1 MSETDPTMPLSTSA
15 ADLFLGID
23 VGTFETKGVLVS
35 GDGRVVAEA
44 RHGHALSTPAPGHAE
59 HDADAVWWQGLVTV
73 ARDLMGQ
80 LRETG
85 RASRVRAVG
94 VSAIGP
100 CVLPTDADLT
110 PLRPGILYGVD
121 TRASDQIAELT
132 ERLGADAI
140 VARGGNRLT
149 SQSAGP
155 KILWIKQHEPDV
167 YDRAAYFMTSQSY
180 LIAKLTGEVV
190 MDHGTAGYFHPLY
203 DLANA
208 RWDTA
213 GCEDFIDTARLPRL
227 GWATEIAGAVTAAA
241 AAETLIPAGTPVI
254 IGTADSPAEAVS
266 SSVVNAGDMMLQYGS
281 STYMIEMLDAPVPDA
296 VLWSAPYVFPQS
308 YVLAAGTSTAGT
320 LTHWLADILDLRERS
335 GGTAEMFG
343 ALVALA
349 EESPAGA
356 NGLLVLPYFSGE
368 RTPLHDPDSRGVI
381 AGLTLGHSRGD
392 IARAVME
399 SVGHSVAHALDSYTA
414 IGRRPRRVFAVGGG
428 TKNPVFLQSV
438 SDIADVEQTVT
449 ETAGAA
455 FGDAA
460 LAAYAVGYLPTREN
474 ILDWCRPGRT
484 VTPDPATSA
493 RLRAD
498 HADYVRLYE
507 DTRDLIHARTAR
519 NRGQ

>member
-1 MSETDPTMPLSTSA
+1 MPLPASG

-23 VGTFETKGVLVS
+23 VGTFETKGVLVN
-35 GDGRVVAEA
+35 GEGQVVADA
-44 RHGHALSTPAPGHAE
+44 RCPHSMSTPAPGHAE
-59 HDADAVWWQGLVTV
+59 HDADAVWWHGLVTV
-73 ARDLMGQ
+73 ARDLMDQGGK
-80 LRETG
+80 TG
-85 RASRVRAVG
+85 NGSRVRAVG

-121 TRASDQIAELT
+121 TRASDQIAELN
-132 ERLGADAI
+132 ERLGEAAI
-140 VARGGNRLT
+140 VERGGNHLT

-155 KILWIKQHEPDV
+155 KILWIKQNESDV

-180 LIAKLTGEVV
+180 LVAKLTGEVV

-203 DLANA
+203 DLAHT
-208 RWDTA
+208 RWDTS

-227 GWATEIAGAVTAAA
+227 GWATDVAGHVTEAAA
-241 AAETLIPAGTPVI
+241 QATGIPAGTPVI
-254 IGTADSPAEAVS
+254 IGSADSPAEAVS
-266 SSVVNAGDMMLQYGS
+266 SSVVNSGDMMLQYGS
-281 STYMIEMLDAPVPDA
+281 STYMIEMLDAPAPDA

-335 GGTAEMFG
+335 ASTAEMFG

-356 NGLLVLPYFSGE
+356 NGLLVLPYLSGE

-381 AGLTLGHSRGD
+381 AGLTLSHTRGD
-392 IARAVME
+392 IARAMME
-399 SVGHSVAHALDSYTA
+399 SVGHSVAHALDAYTA
-414 IGRRPRRVFAVGGG
+414 IGRRPRRIFAVGGG
-428 TKNPVFLQSV
+428 TKNPIFLQSV
-438 SDIADVEQTVT
+438 SDIADLEQTVA

-474 ILDWCRPGRT
+474 ILDWCRTGRT
-484 VTPDPATSA
+484 VSPDPATAA
-493 RLRAD
+493 RLQAD

-507 DTRDLIHARTAR
+507 DTRDLIHARAAR
-519 NRGQ
+519 NRG

>member
-1 MSETDPTMPLSTSA
+1 MPLPTSG

-23 VGTFETKGVLVS
+23 IGTFETKGVLVN
-35 GDGRVVAEA
+35 GEGQVVADA
-44 RHGHALSTPAPGHAE
+44 RRPHSMSTPAPGHAE
-59 HDADAVWWQGLVTV
+59 HDADEVWWKGLVTV
-73 ARDLMGQ
+73 ARELMAQVPADGDAPR
-80 LRETG
+80 L
-85 RASRVRAVG
+85 RAVG

-121 TRASDQIAELT
+121 TRASEQITELT
-132 ERLGADAI
+132 DRLGEGAI
-140 VARGGNRLT
+140 FARGGNHLT

-155 KILWIKQHEPDV
+155 KILWIKQNEPDV
-167 YDRAAYFMTSQSY
+167 YDRAAWFMTSQSY
-180 LIAKLTGEVV
+180 LVARLTGEVV

-203 DLANA
+203 DLAGT
-208 RWDTA
+208 RWDTS
-213 GCEDFIDTARLPRL
+213 GCDDFIDTARLPRL
-227 GWATEIAGAVTAAA
+227 GWATDVAGPVTDAA

-281 STYMIEMLDAPVPDA
+281 STYMIEMLDAPVPHP

-335 GGTAEMFG
+335 GSTAEMFG

-349 EESPAGA
+349 EESPPGA

-381 AGLTLGHSRGD
+381 AGLTLGHTRGD
-392 IARAVME
+392 IARAMME
-399 SVGHSVAHALDSYTA
+399 AVGHSVAHALDVYASV
-414 IGRRPRRVFAVGGG
+414 GRRPRRIFAVGGG
-428 TKNPVFLQSV
+428 TKNTVFLHSV
-438 SDIADVEQTVT
+438 SDIADLDQTVAD
-449 ETAGAA
+449 TAGAA

-474 ILDWCRPGRT
+474 ILDWCRTGRT
-484 VTPDPATSA
+484 VRPDPATA
-493 RLRAD
+493 PRLRAD

-507 DTRDLIHARTAR
+507 DTRDLIHARATR
-519 NRGQ
+519 NRG